1 MLFGWAELPCSRLA
15 LATGCGCEAEST
27 PMPRYFFNVHDGRS
41 SPDQEGT
48 ELPDIG
54 TARAQAVGFSGE
66 VLRDTGAKYWDHPD
80 WRLDVLDEGGRTLFT
95 LRFSAEGRADAP

>member
-1 MLFGWAELPCSRLA
+1 
-15 LATGCGCEAEST
+15 
-27 PMPRYFFNVHDGRS
+27 MPGYFFNVHDGRS

-54 TARAQAVGFSGE
+54 TAWAQAVGFSGE

>member
-1 MLFGWAELPCSRLA
+1 
-15 LATGCGCEAEST
+15 
-27 PMPRYFFNVHDGRS
+27 MPGYFFNVHDGRS

-80 WRLDVLDEGGRTLFT
+80 WRLDVLGEGGEPCSRSASRLRGGLT
-95 LRFSAEGRADAP
+95 LREGMLWQVLR